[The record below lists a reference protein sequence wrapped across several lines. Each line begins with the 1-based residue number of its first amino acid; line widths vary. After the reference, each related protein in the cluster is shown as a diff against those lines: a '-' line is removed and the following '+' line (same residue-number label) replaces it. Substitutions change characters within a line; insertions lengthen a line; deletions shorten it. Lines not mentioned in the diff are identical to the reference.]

1 MNLLDIKPMFII
13 NNNKLNKG
21 VINMN
26 NFKKIGLTAL
36 AASLVSVSAN
46 AGSLTISGAASMN
59 VGGYSGEGHDGGA
72 TFSMGNQVTMSGSG
86 ELDNGMTVS
95 ISYQL
100 DHSDANAGPFDDH
113 SVTVSS
119 DAMGALTLH
128 GHGGGSATSAM
139 DATAAGNVFD
149 TFDGATGGSGVVGV
163 AHKNS
168 APGANALSYVMPA
181 IMDGVAVNLSYEP
194 QSSGNTIDSGVGYA
208 VTYTGVEGLTLV
220 YSASDEV
227 GTTAALSG
235 EQTAWKASYAYGPV
249 TATITEANFD
259 VATAASDQDVSS
271 MAVSYTINDEMSVT
285 YGTETIDTGGTGVD
299 AEYDVIKGSYTSGG
313 MTVSAQRKTAE
324 NIDHSTNNNADLE
337 YWGLGLAFAF

>member
-1 MNLLDIKPMFII
+1 
-13 NNNKLNKG
+13 
-21 VINMN
+21 MN

-72 TFSMGNQVTMSGSG
+72 TFSMGNQVTMTGGG

-100 DHSDANAGPFDDH
+100 DNGTPSAGPFDDH
-113 SVTVSS
+113 SVTISS

-139 DATAAGNVFD
+139 DATAAGNVWD
-149 TFDGATGGSGVVGV
+149 TFDGIGLATGVTHS
-163 AHKNS
+163 NS
-168 APGANALSYVMPA
+168 APGNNSLSYVMPT
-181 IMDGVAVNLSYEP
+181 IMDGVAVNLSYKP
-194 QSSGNTIDSGVGYA
+194 QQSNSSTIDSGVGYA
-208 VTYTGVEGLTLV
+208 VTYTGMEGLTLV
-220 YSASDEV
+220 YSMSDIV
-227 GTTAALSG
+227 GTTSDLSG

-249 TATITEANFD
+249 TATVTQSEYD
-259 VATAASDQDVSS
+259 VTTTTSDQDVSS
-271 MAVSYTINDEMSVT
+271 MAVSYTISDEMSVT
-285 YGTETIDTGGTGVD
+285 YGTETIESTSSGHVD

-313 MTVSAQRKTAE
+313 MTVSAQRKTAD
-324 NIDHSTNNNADLE
+324 NIDHGTNANADLE

>member
-1 MNLLDIKPMFII
+1 
-13 NNNKLNKG
+13 
-21 VINMN
+21 MN

-100 DHSDANAGPFDDH
+100 DDGASPVQGPFDDH

-119 DAMGALTLH
+119 DAMGSLTLH
-128 GHGGGSATSAM
+128 GHGGGSATSGM
-139 DATAAGNVFD
+139 DATAAGNVWD
-149 TFDGATGGSGVVGV
+149 TFDGATGGSGTVGV
-163 AHKNS
+163 GHSNS
-168 APGANALSYVMPA
+168 APGNNSLNYTMPT
-181 IMDGVAVNLSYEP
+181 IMDGVAVALSYKP
-194 QSSGNTIDSGVGYA
+194 QQSGNSIDSGMGYA
-208 VTYTGVEGLTLV
+208 VTYTGMEGLTLV
-220 YSASDEV
+220 YSSTDIV
-227 GTTAALSG
+227 GTTGDLSG
-235 EQTAWKASYAYGPV
+235 DQTAWKASYAYGPV
-249 TATITEANFD
+249 TATITQSEFD
-259 VATAASDQDVSS
+259 VTTTTSDQDVSS
-271 MAVSYTINDEMSVT
+271 MAVSYTISDEMSVT
-285 YGTETIDTGGTGVD
+285 YGTETIESTSSGHID

-313 MTVSAQRKTAE
+313 MTVAVQRKTAD
-324 NIDHSTNNNADLE
+324 NIDHSSNANADLE

>member
-1 MNLLDIKPMFII
+1 
-13 NNNKLNKG
+13 
-21 VINMN
+21 MN

-100 DHSDANAGPFDDH
+100 DHTAGVTGPFDDH
-113 SVTVSS
+113 SVTISS
-119 DAMGALTLH
+119 DAMGSLTLH

-139 DATAAGNVFD
+139 DATAAGNVWD
-149 TFDGATGGSGVVGV
+149 TFDGARGQATAVG
-163 AHKNS
+163 HSNS
-168 APGANALSYVMPA
+168 APGNNSLSYTMPS

-194 QSSGNTIDSGVGYA
+194 QSSGNTIDSGMGYA

-220 YSASDEV
+220 YSSSDEV
-227 GTTAALSG
+227 GTTSDLSG
-235 EQTAWKASYAYGPV
+235 DQTAWKASYAYGPV
-249 TATITEANFD
+249 TATFTQSEFD
-259 VATAASDQDVSS
+259 VVTTTSDQDVTSV
-271 MAVSYTINDEMSVT
+271 AVSYTISDEMSVT
-285 YGTETIDTGGTGVD
+285 YGTESIESTNSGHVD
-299 AEYDVIKGSYTSGG
+299 AEYTVLKGSYTSGG
-313 MTVSAQRKTAE
+313 MTVSAQMKEAE
-324 NIDHSTNNNADLE
+324 NVDHSTNANADFE

>member
-1 MNLLDIKPMFII
+1 MNK
-13 NNNKLNKG
+13 
-21 VINMN
+21 
-26 NFKKIGLTAL
+26 FKKIGLTAL

-46 AGSLTISGAASMN
+46 AGEMSVSGAASMN

-72 TFSMGNQVTMSGSG
+72 TFSMGNQLTFTGGG

-95 ISYQL
+95 MSFIL
-100 DHSDANAGPFDDH
+100 DSGTAVFDDH

-119 DAMGALTLH
+119 DALGALTLH
-128 GHGGGSATSAM
+128 GAGGGSATSAM
-139 DATAAGNVFD
+139 DATAAGNVWD
-149 TFDGATGGSGVVGV
+149 AFDGTTGGSGVVGV
-163 AHKNS
+163 GHSNS
-168 APGANALSYVMPA
+168 APGTNALSYVMPA

-194 QSSGNTIDSGVGYA
+194 QSSGNSIDSGIGYA
-208 VTYTGVEGLTLV
+208 VTYTGVEGLTLA
-220 YSASDEV
+220 YSSSDEV
-227 GTTAALSG
+227 GTTSALSG
-235 EQTAWKASYAYGPV
+235 DQTAWKASYAYGPI
-249 TATITEANFD
+249 TATITESEFD

-271 MAVSYTINDEMSVT
+271 MAISYTISDEMSVT

-313 MTVSAQRKTAE
+313 MTISANRKTAE

>member
-1 MNLLDIKPMFII
+1 
-13 NNNKLNKG
+13 
-21 VINMN
+21 MN

-46 AGSLTISGAASMN
+46 AGELTISGAASMN

-100 DHSDANAGPFDDH
+100 DNGTSVPSGPFDDH

-119 DAMGALTLH
+119 DAMGSLTLH
-128 GHGGGSATSAM
+128 GHGGGSATSSM
-139 DATAAGNVFD
+139 DLTAAGNVWD
-149 TFDGATGGSGVVGV
+149 TFDGARGGSGTVGV
-163 AHKNS
+163 SHSNS
-168 APGANALSYVMPA
+168 APGNNSLNYTMPT
-181 IMDGVAVNLSYEP
+181 IMDGVAVALSYKP
-194 QSSGNTIDSGVGYA
+194 QQSGNTIDSGTGYA

-220 YSASDEV
+220 YSSSDIV
-227 GTTAALSG
+227 GTTGALSG
-235 EQTAWKASYAYGPV
+235 DQTAWKVSYAYGPV
-249 TATITEANFD
+249 TATATQSEYD
-259 VATAASDQDVSS
+259 VTTTTSDQDVSS
-271 MAVSYTINDEMSVT
+271 MAVSYTISDEMSVT
-285 YGTETIDTGGTGVD
+285 YGTETIESTNSGHVD
-299 AEYDVIKGSYTSGG
+299 AEYDVIKGSYTAGG

-324 NIDHSTNNNADLE
+324 NVDHSTNNNSDLE

>member
-1 MNLLDIKPMFII
+1 
-13 NNNKLNKG
+13 
-21 VINMN
+21 MN

-72 TFSMGNQVTMSGSG
+72 TFSMGNQVTMSGGG

-100 DHSDANAGPFDDH
+100 DNNAATGAGPFDDH
-113 SVTVSS
+113 SVTISS
-119 DAMGALTLH
+119 EALGSLTLH

-139 DATAAGNVFD
+139 DATAAGNVWD

-163 AHKNS
+163 GHSNS
-168 APGANALSYVMPA
+168 APGNNSLNYTMPT
-181 IMDGVAVNLSYEP
+181 IMDGVAVALSYKP
-194 QSSGNTIDSGVGYA
+194 QQSGNSIDSGIGYA
-208 VTYTGVEGLTLV
+208 VTYTGMEGLTLV
-220 YSASDEV
+220 YSMSDIV
-227 GTTAALSG
+227 GTTSDLSG

-249 TATITEANFD
+249 TATVTQSEYD
-259 VATAASDQDVSS
+259 VTTTTSDQDVSS
-271 MAVSYTINDEMSVT
+271 MAVSYTISDEMSVT
-285 YGTETIDTGGTGVD
+285 YGTETIESTNSGHVD

-313 MTVSAQRKTAE
+313 MTVSAQRKTAD
-324 NIDHSTNNNADLE
+324 NIDHSSNSNADLE

>member
-1 MNLLDIKPMFII
+1 
-13 NNNKLNKG
+13 
-21 VINMN
+21 MN

-100 DHSDANAGPFDDH
+100 DNGTPSAGPFDDH

-119 DAMGALTLH
+119 DAMGSLTLH

-139 DATAAGNVFD
+139 DATAAGNVWD
-149 TFDGATGGSGVVGV
+149 TFDTSIGLATGVT
-163 AHKNS
+163 HKNS
-168 APGANALSYVMPA
+168 APGNNALSYTMPT

-194 QSSGNTIDSGVGYA
+194 QQSGNSIDSGVGYA

-220 YSASDEV
+220 YSSSDEV

-235 EQTAWKASYAYGPV
+235 EQTAWKASYAYGPI
-249 TATITEANFD
+249 TATITESEFD
-259 VATAASDQDVSS
+259 VATASADQDVSS
-271 MAVSYTINDEMSVT
+271 MAVSYTISDEMSVT
-285 YGTETIDTGGTGVD
+285 YGTETIDTGGSGSD

-313 MTVSAQRKTAE
+313 MTISAQRKTAE
-324 NIDHSTNNNADLE
+324 NIDHSTNANADLE

>member
-1 MNLLDIKPMFII
+1 MT
-13 NNNKLNKG
+13 
-21 VINMN
+21 

-100 DHSDANAGPFDDH
+100 DNNAATGAGPFDDH

-119 DAMGALTLH
+119 DAMGSLTLH
-128 GHGGGSATSAM
+128 GHGAGSATSAM
-139 DATAAGNVFD
+139 DATAAGNVWD
-149 TFDGATGGSGVVGV
+149 TFDGARGQVTAVG
-163 AHKNS
+163 HENS
-168 APGANALSYVMPA
+168 APGNNALSYVMPT
-181 IMDGVAVNLSYEP
+181 IMDGVAVNLSYKP
-194 QSSGNTIDSGVGYA
+194 QQSGNSIDSGVGYA
-208 VTYTGVEGLTLV
+208 VTYTGMEGLTLV
-220 YSASDEV
+220 YSMSDIV
-227 GTTAALSG
+227 GTTSALSG

-249 TATITEANFD
+249 TATVTQSEYD
-259 VATAASDQDVSS
+259 VTTTTSDQDVSS
-271 MAVSYTINDEMSVT
+271 MAVSYTISDEMSVT
-285 YGTETIDTGGTGVD
+285 YGTETIESTSSGHVD

-313 MTVSAQRKTAE
+313 MTVSAQRKTAD
-324 NIDHSTNNNADLE
+324 NIAHGSNANQDLE

>member
-1 MNLLDIKPMFII
+1 MNK
-13 NNNKLNKG
+13 
-21 VINMN
+21 
-26 NFKKIGLTAL
+26 FKKIGLTAL

-46 AGSLTISGAASMN
+46 AGEMSVSGAASMN

-72 TFSMGNQVTMSGSG
+72 TFSMGNQITFTGGG

-95 ISYQL
+95 LSFQL
-100 DHSDANAGPFDDH
+100 DNGTANAVAGNFDDH
-113 SVTVSS
+113 SVTISS
-119 DAMGALTLH
+119 DAMGSLTLH

-139 DATAAGNVFD
+139 DATAAGNVWD

-163 AHKNS
+163 GHSNS
-168 APGANALSYVMPA
+168 APGNNALSYTMPT

-194 QSSGNTIDSGVGYA
+194 QQSGNTIDSGVGYA
-208 VTYTGVEGLTLV
+208 LTYTGVEGLTLV
-220 YSASDEV
+220 YSSSDEV

-249 TATITEANFD
+249 TATITESEFD

-271 MAVSYTINDEMSVT
+271 MAVSYTISDEMSVT

-313 MTVSAQRKTAE
+313 MTISAQRKTAE
-324 NIDHSTNNNADLE
+324 NIDHSTNANADLE